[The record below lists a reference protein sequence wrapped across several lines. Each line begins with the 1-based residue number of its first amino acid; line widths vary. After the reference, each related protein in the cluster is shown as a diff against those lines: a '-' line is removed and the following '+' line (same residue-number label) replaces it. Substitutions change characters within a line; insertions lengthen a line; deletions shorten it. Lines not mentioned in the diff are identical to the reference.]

1 MSQDNYWQ
9 PIADILSHYPR
20 FLKAVAKVR
29 ADLDVPEGGI
39 PLDERPQWYSKQV
52 KAGEE
57 DTGKR
62 YGFMTGHDL
71 LPSDKKILDALDQL
85 ASDFN
90 LDARWVHSLFM
101 YVFMGDKKLDPPFH
115 RSASVR
121 PRMND
126 VRLPKEQLRV
136 TSLSISIQKD
146 TSIEDIR
153 AIWDEVEKYQA
164 YMDSDVPKRRDKIKS
179 ETVKRYLKVRELED
193 KGLTQREIAEQ
204 HSKLGFGT
212 AKDVS
217 DFKRELEERFRPA
230 KSGVLRKLP
239 PLSWHSK

>member
-1 MSQDNYWQ
+1 MTEDNYWQ
-9 PIADILSHYPR
+9 PIAEVLSHYPR
-20 FLKAVAKVR
+20 FLKAVAEVR
-29 ADLDVPEGGI
+29 RQLNIPVDGI
-39 PLDERPQWYSKQV
+39 PVEERSEWFSSMLT
-52 KAGEE
+52 GEI

-71 LPSDKKILDALDQL
+71 LPSDKKTLDALDQL

-90 LDARWVHSLFM
+90 LDNRWLHSLFM
-101 YVFMGDKKLDPPFH
+101 YVFTGGEKLDPPFH
-115 RSASVR
+115 RSANLR
-121 PRMND
+121 PYMND
-126 VRLPKEQLRV
+126 VRLPKEKLKV

-164 YMDSDVPKRRDKIKS
+164 YMDSDIPKRRDKIKS

-193 KGLTQREIAEQ
+193 NGLTQREIAEL
-204 HSKLGFGT
+204 HPKLGFTT

-217 DFKRELEERFRPA
+217 DFKRELEQRFKPA
-230 KSGVLRKLP
+230 KSGALRKLP
-239 PLSWHSK
+239 PLSWHK